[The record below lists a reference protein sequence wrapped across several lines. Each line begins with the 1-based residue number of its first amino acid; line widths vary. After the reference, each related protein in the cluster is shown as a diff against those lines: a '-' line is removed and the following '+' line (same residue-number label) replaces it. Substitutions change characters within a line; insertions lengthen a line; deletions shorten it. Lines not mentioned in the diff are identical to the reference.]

1 MKNIDKRYNEIYKRC
16 IELCPDMQDLIEK
29 IRQITPPRT
38 NECKALY
45 ERKANGDSKALSRI
59 IEMYLRTALR
69 FSLTAAEKTSLPLD
83 EIFSEAVIG
92 LSESASRYDCRNNS
106 ALVNFIISGIRQ
118 GIKAY
123 IRRNSS
129 YIPLPAHFADIVQT
143 VKDEKEKCG
152 LQAYYTV
159 SRKISDATGIKL
171 KEVQLA
177 LCYTETP
184 MSYEKYCEINQ
195 NIAYDGERYIIY
207 HIYWENAKE
216 TLKTVMNTLTEREQ
230 KVIQLKYGLDLCG
243 QHSVKEIAD
252 MFFVDKE
259 RIRNIEE
266 KALRKLKRNQKIKE
280 LQQLWYF

>member
-1 MKNIDKRYNEIYKRC
+1 MKNIDERYNEIYKRC
-16 IELCPDMQDLIEK
+16 IEICPRMQELIEK
-29 IRQITPPRT
+29 IRQIPPPRT

-45 ERKANGDSKALSRI
+45 ERKENGDSKALSRM

-152 LQAYYTV
+152 LQAYYAF

-177 LCYTETP
+177 LCYAETP

-266 KALRKLKRNQKIKE
+266 KALRKLKHNQKIKE
-280 LQQLWYF
+280 LRQLWYF

>member
-1 MKNIDKRYNEIYKRC
+1 
-16 IELCPDMQDLIEK
+16 MQDLIEK

-69 FSLTAAEKTSLPLD
+69 FSLNAAEKTSLPLD

-92 LSESASRYDCRNNS
+92 LSEAASRCDCLNNS
-106 ALVNFIISGIRQ
+106 PPVNFIISGIRQ

-152 LQAYYTV
+152 LQAYYTA

-177 LCYTETP
+177 LCYTENP
-184 MSYEKYCEINQ
+184 MSYEEYCEISQ
-195 NIAYDGERYIIY
+195 NIAYDGESHIIDR
-207 HIYWENAKE
+207 IYWENVKE
-216 TLKTVMNTLTEREQ
+216 ILKTVMNTLTEREQ
-230 KVIQLKYGLDLCG
+230 RVIHLKYGLDLCG

-252 MFFVDKE
+252 MFYVDKE
-259 RIRNIEE
+259 RIRSIEE
-266 KALRKLKRNQKIKE
+266 KVLRKLKHKQEIKE
-280 LQQLWYF
+280 LRWYF